1 MKKTDRYCFPAVF
14 SYEEGQEISVFFPDL
29 DVATSGVNDDDALLS
44 ARELL
49 GCVLCGLEEDKEEI
63 PEPTPLAEVH
73 AEKNERSVLIDVY
86 MQIFNLSYNASSN
99 LMMVTLIFFSC
110 LFTALG
116 FFDNWVSKAG
126 AGLFVPISGFAHAT
140 TSSALE
146 YKKEGLV
153 FGIGS
158 NIFKLSGSVILYGV
172 ISAYIFGIVRFV
184 FFGG

>member
-1 MKKTDRYCFPAVF
+1 MEKEKYKLLTKK
-14 SYEEGQEISVFFPDL
+14 YEPKENKIKKMIIAFICGGFI
-29 DVATSGVNDDDALLS
+29 G
-44 ARELL
+44 LL
-49 GCVLCGLEEDKEEI
+49 GQ
-63 PEPTPLAEVH
+63 
-73 AEKNERSVLIDVY
+73 VLITFY
-86 MQIFNLSYNASSN
+86 SSFETISNNEAAS
-99 LMMVTLIFFSC
+99 LMMVTIIFLSC

-116 FFDNWVSKAG
+116 FFDKWVEKMG

-172 ISAYIFGIVRFV
+172 ISAYVFGIIRFLLEV
-184 FFGG
+184 

>member
-1 MKKTDRYCFPAVF
+1 MEKEKYKNLIKKYIPK
-14 SYEEGQEISVFFPDL
+14 
-29 DVATSGVNDDDALLS
+29 
-44 ARELL
+44 
-49 GCVLCGLEEDKEEI
+49 EDKIKNMIKAFFIGGIVGLIGEILLKLYLLIPQISKEEAG
-63 PEPTPLAEVH
+63 T
-73 AEKNERSVLIDVY
+73 
-86 MQIFNLSYNASSN
+86 
-99 LMMVTLIFFSC
+99 LMMITIIFFSC
-110 LFTALG
+110 LFTAIG

-140 TSSALE
+140 TSSAIE

-172 ISAYIFGIVRFV
+172 VSAFLVGLIRYI

>member
-1 MKKTDRYCFPAVF
+1 MEKEKYKELTKKF
-14 SYEEGQEISVFFPDL
+14 SPKENKIKNMVLAFIVGGLI
-29 DVATSGVNDDDALLS
+29 G
-44 ARELL
+44 LL
-49 GCVLCGLEEDKEEI
+49 GQILITIYSSINGI
-63 PEPTPLAEVH
+63 SI
-73 AEKNERSVLIDVY
+73 NEAGS
-86 MQIFNLSYNASSN
+86 
-99 LMMVTLIFFSC
+99 LMMVTIIFLSC

-116 FFDNWVSKAG
+116 FFDKWVSKAG

-172 ISAYIFGIVRFV
+172 VSAYIFGIIRFL

>member
-1 MKKTDRYCFPAVF
+1 MMKKMQKDKYNELIKKHTPKENKMKNMIIAFIVGGLIGLF
-14 SYEEGQEISVFFPDL
+14 GQLLITFYSSFNEISKDE
-29 DVATSGVNDDDALLS
+29 A
-44 ARELL
+44 
-49 GCVLCGLEEDKEEI
+49 
-63 PEPTPLAEVH
+63 
-73 AEKNERSVLIDVY
+73 
-86 MQIFNLSYNASSN
+86 AS
-99 LMMVTLIFFSC
+99 LMMVTIIFLSC

-126 AGLFVPISGFAHAT
+126 AGLFIPISGFAHAT

-146 YKKEGLV
+146 YKREGFV

-172 ISAYIFGIVRFV
+172 ISAYVFGIIRFV

>member
-1 MKKTDRYCFPAVF
+1 MEKEKYKKLTKEFIPKENKLRNMIVAFF
-14 SYEEGQEISVFFPDL
+14 SGGLIGLIGQLLITFYSSFDLIS
-29 DVATSGVNDDDALLS
+29 
-44 ARELL
+44 E
-49 GCVLCGLEEDKEEI
+49 
-63 PEPTPLAEVH
+63 
-73 AEKNERSVLIDVY
+73 NEA
-86 MQIFNLSYNASSN
+86 AS
-99 LMMVTLIFFSC
+99 LMMVTIIFLSC
-110 LFTALG
+110 LFTAIG
-116 FFDNWVSKAG
+116 FFDTLVSKMG

-172 ISAYIFGIVRFV
+172 VSAYVFGLIRFI

>member
-1 MKKTDRYCFPAVF
+1 MNKQKYQQLTKKYAPKENKAKNMVIAFVIGGLVGLL
-14 SYEEGQEISVFFPDL
+14 GQFLVDLYTSFDSISKDE
-29 DVATSGVNDDDALLS
+29 ATS
-44 ARELL
+44 
-49 GCVLCGLEEDKEEI
+49 
-63 PEPTPLAEVH
+63 
-73 AEKNERSVLIDVY
+73 
-86 MQIFNLSYNASSN
+86 

-116 FFDNWVSKAG
+116 FFDRWVEKAG

-153 FGIGS
+153 MGIGS

-172 ISAYIFGIVRFV
+172 VAAYVFGIIRFV

>member
-1 MKKTDRYCFPAVF
+1 MEKEKYKQLTKKF
-14 SYEEGQEISVFFPDL
+14 SPKENKLKNMIIAFIVG
-29 DVATSGVNDDDALLS
+29 G
-44 ARELL
+44 LL
-49 GCVLCGLEEDKEEI
+49 GLIGQILITIYSNINGVSI
-63 PEPTPLAEVH
+63 
-73 AEKNERSVLIDVY
+73 NE
-86 MQIFNLSYNASSN
+86 ASS
-99 LMMVTLIFFSC
+99 LMMVTIIFLSC
-110 LFTALG
+110 LFTAIG
-116 FFDNWVSKAG
+116 FFDRWVSKAG

-172 ISAYIFGIVRFV
+172 VSAYIFGIIRFL

>member
-1 MKKTDRYCFPAVF
+1 MEKQKYKELTKRF
-14 SYEEGQEISVFFPDL
+14 SPKENKIKNMIMAFIIGGLIGLFGQILITVYSSIGNISKD
-29 DVATSGVNDDDALLS
+29 
-44 ARELL
+44 E
-49 GCVLCGLEEDKEEI
+49 
-63 PEPTPLAEVH
+63 
-73 AEKNERSVLIDVY
+73 
-86 MQIFNLSYNASSN
+86 ASS
-99 LMMVTLIFFSC
+99 LMMVTIIFLSC
-110 LFTALG
+110 LFTGLG

-140 TSSALE
+140 SSSALE

-172 ISAYIFGIVRFV
+172 ISAYVFGIIRYM

>member
-1 MKKTDRYCFPAVF
+1 MEKEKYKKLTEKF
-14 SYEEGQEISVFFPDL
+14 SPKENKVKNMV
-29 DVATSGVNDDDALLS
+29 VAFIIGGLIG
-44 ARELL
+44 LL
-49 GCVLCGLEEDKEEI
+49 GQILITIYSSFDGI
-63 PEPTPLAEVH
+63 SI
-73 AEKNERSVLIDVY
+73 NEAGS
-86 MQIFNLSYNASSN
+86 
-99 LMMVTLIFFSC
+99 LMMVTIIFLSC

-172 ISAYIFGIVRFV
+172 VSAYIFGIIRFL